1 MNDPEDLSIR
11 LPDGRTLAYTEN
23 GIPDGRIVLWM
34 HGLPGS
40 RRDWSVGNGPE
51 LLTELGL
58 RLIAPDRPGFGRSTP
73 HNRRT
78 YASFANDLASLTRTL
93 GIETGTLVG
102 YSAGAPYALAA
113 AQAIGDQLRADGVVL
128 VSPIGPRSTP
138 KFSRGL
144 GQTDKVMI
152 TLSRCPPAARLAMR
166 SAIHDARQDPDKFLR
181 TLRKDFDASAND
193 LRLLDEPATSERVL
207 TAFVEATAQGG
218 RGCVSDWRLWA
229 KDWPTEAR
237 TRDQPPIHIWHGDDD
252 PLVPLSHAQHL
263 ERLHPGARLDVWSG
277 EGHLHDDGTW
287 REVLSALP

>member
-40 RRDWSVGNGPE
+40 RRDWSVGNGPA

-58 RLIAPDRPGFGRSTP
+58 RLVAPDRPGFGRSTP
-73 HNRRT
+73 HHGGT
-78 YASFANDLASLTRTL
+78 YASFAEDLASLTGGL
-93 GIETGTLVG
+93 GIEAATLLG

-113 AQAIGDQLRADGVVL
+113 AQANADQMRVNGVVL

-138 KFSRGL
+138 QFSRGL
-144 GQTDKVMI
+144 GQTDKVML
-152 TLSRCPPAARLAMR
+152 TLSRFPPAARLAMR
-166 SAIHDARQDPDKFLR
+166 SAIRNARHEPDKFLR

-193 LRLLDEPATSERVL
+193 LRLLNEPDTSERVL

-218 RGCVSDWRLWA
+218 GGCVREWRLWT
-229 KDWPTEAR
+229 KDWPDEASPK
-237 TRDQPPIHIWHGDDD
+237 QMPIHIWHGDDD
-252 PLVPLSHAQHL
+252 PVVPLRHAQHL
-263 ERLHPGARLDVWSG
+263 KRLHPEARLDVWSG
-277 EGHLHDDGTW
+277 EGHLHNDGTW